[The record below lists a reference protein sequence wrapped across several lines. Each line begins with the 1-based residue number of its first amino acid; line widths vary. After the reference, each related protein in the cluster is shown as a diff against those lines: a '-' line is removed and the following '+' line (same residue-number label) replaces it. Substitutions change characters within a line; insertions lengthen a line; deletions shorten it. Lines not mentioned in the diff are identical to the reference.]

1 MQKLD
6 IRPLQVLIEATI
18 AEVSLN
24 DELRYGLQWFFKSG
38 ASEFLLT
45 EATSGAAVVPT
56 FPGFSYLLGMTDI
69 RVVLDAL
76 DSVTDFKVISSP
88 QLMVLDNETATLTV
102 GDEVPVATQQ
112 STTTDEANPR
122 TINSIQFR
130 DTGIILEVTP
140 RVNASGLVQLD
151 ISQEASE
158 VVETSTSGIDSPTIQ
173 QRKVKST
180 IAIQSG
186 QTVALGGLIKD
197 KRTKSS
203 TGIPVLSRIP
213 ILGALFGSKANTGT
227 RTELLILITPQVIR
241 NQREAQVVTEELR
254 KRVRALAPLDERIK

>member
-1 MQKLD
+1 
-6 IRPLQVLIEATI
+6 
-18 AEVSLN
+18 
-24 DELRYGLQWFFKSG
+24 
-38 ASEFLLT
+38 
-45 EATSGAAVVPT
+45 
-56 FPGFSYLLGMTDI
+56 
-69 RVVLDAL
+69 
-76 DSVTDFKVISSP
+76 
-88 QLMVLDNETATLTV
+88 MVLDNETATLTV

-140 RVNASGLVQLD
+140 RVNAGGLVQLD

-158 VVETSTSGIDSPTIQ
+158 VVKTSTSGIDSPTIQ
-173 QRKVKST
+173 QRKIKSSV
-180 IAIQSG
+180 AIQSG

-197 KRTKSS
+197 KRTKSRI
-203 TGIPVLSRIP
+203 GVPLLSRIP
-213 ILGALFGSKANTGT
+213 ILGALFGRKENTGD